1 MRFEAVLLTSVCV
14 CQRCAS
20 VRILN
25 GYYCGVVFLLVVE
38 RVRESVML
46 SYVLAKYVYV

>member
-1 MRFEAVLLTSVCV
+1 MCVCV
-14 CQRCAS
+14 NGVPVCG
-20 VRILN
+20 ILN
-25 GYYCGVVFLLVVE
+25 GYYCGVVFLFVVE